1 MYFTSGEEWALLA
14 SLFCW
19 HIVVRDDT
27 QGSFLFQKWRYPW
40 TYLDIL
46 FPTSQRIKTCKYH
59 KSYTGGNETTNWIR
73 FLDLKIKSESRV
85 QDLYITK
92 DCHYLEEFSEAKTF
106 L

>member
-1 MYFTSGEEWALLA
+1 MDISGQFI
-14 SLFCW
+14 SNKSKDKNMQ
-19 HIVVRDDT
+19 I
-27 QGSFLFQKWRYPW
+27 
-40 TYLDIL
+40 
-46 FPTSQRIKTCKYH
+46 SQELH
-59 KSYTGGNETTNWIR
+59 WGNETTNWIR